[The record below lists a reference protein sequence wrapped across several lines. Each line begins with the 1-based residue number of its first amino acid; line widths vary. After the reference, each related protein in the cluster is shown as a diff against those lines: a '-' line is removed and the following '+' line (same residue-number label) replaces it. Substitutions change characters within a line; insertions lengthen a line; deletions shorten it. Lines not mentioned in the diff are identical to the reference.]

1 MMTGSQ
7 LAGAIV
13 IFMVTVALLAAALVL
28 AGWLLSYRRSEP
40 EKETPYECGE
50 LPVVETRRVKTSV
63 NYYTFAL
70 AFLIFDVEVIFLLP
84 WVRGFMKYGWEAVI
98 EAAVFL
104 AVLLFGL
111 WYGFRSGGLKWE

>member
-1 MMTGSQ
+1 MTGSQ
-7 LAGAIV
+7 LAGGIV
-13 IFMVTVALLAAALVL
+13 VFVVTVALFGAALVL
-28 AGWLLSYRRSEP
+28 AGWLLSYRRHEP

-50 LPVVETRRVKTSV
+50 LPVVETRSVKTSV

-84 WVRGFMKYGWEAVI
+84 WVKGFMKYGWAAVI

-111 WYGFRSGGLKWE
+111 WYGFRSGGLRWE